1 MSVAPKFCHSC
12 GYQLEPG
19 GAYCA
24 ACGQAIASAAPP
36 PPTVPAPPPPPA
48 VPVTASAVPAPATA
62 PPLIPAPPPFVA
74 QPYPLPAP
82 QPARRQGGAG
92 LFFLGLVIGVLL
104 TAAVVAALSYF
115 LPVHNIANIIGP
127 ESRGAQATAL
137 PRHPV
142 NAKPPEPGVVP
153 DEEGA
158 SGAAHTGEAGTV
170 TIQYD
175 RYDAQ
180 QVLACL
186 VYAIFEQQPW
196 LLRDLIGPDGCAF
209 APYATES
216 EMPGGNNGEEI
227 ADETGRALIN
237 SDATCLG
244 YSVIKYGQPDKAI
257 IYWLGLN
264 YDWGRLHLG
273 DYAAP
278 TTAFEFFLLD
288 DGWRLCFIGPV
299 PDELVPAGDELKPPP
314 LDFMPAGE

>member
-12 GYQLEPG
+12 GDQLEPG

-24 ACGQAIASAAPP
+24 ACGQPIASAAPP
-36 PPTVPAPPPPPA
+36 PPAAPAPPA
-48 VPVTASAVPAPATA
+48 APVTPSVAQFLPSAIPAPAT
-62 PPLIPAPPPFVA
+62 APPPFVA
-74 QPYPLPAP
+74 QPPPPPAP
-82 QPARRQGGAG
+82 VPTRRRGGAG
-92 LFFLGLVIGVLL
+92 MFFLGLVIGVLL

-127 ESRGAQATAL
+127 ESRSAQDPAL
-137 PRHPV
+137 PSHPAT
-142 NAKPPEPGVVP
+142 AKPPEPGVVP
-153 DEEGA
+153 AEEGA
-158 SGAAHTGEAGTV
+158 GSASHMGEAGTV

-175 RYDAQ
+175 RYDVQ

-196 LLRDLIGPDGCAF
+196 ILRDLIGPDGCAF

-216 EMPGGNNGEEI
+216 ETPGGNNGEEI
-227 ADETGRALIN
+227 AIETEQALIN

-244 YSVIKYGQPDKAI
+244 YSVIKHGQPDKAI

-264 YDWGRLHLG
+264 YDWQRLHLG

-299 PDELVPAGDELKPPP
+299 PDELVPAGDELLAPP